1 MTQRPGF
8 LFFAAT
14 AAAVAGLMGG
24 CSKPAEPVVP
34 PPPSTVAAASLPDM
48 DVSANVKKALQANDM
63 LKTADIGV
71 VTTKGDVQLTG
82 MLDSQA
88 QIDEALKTARTATGV
103 MTLKNDL
110 TIKK

>member
-1 MTQRPGF
+1 
-8 LFFAAT
+8 
-14 AAAVAGLMGG
+14 
-24 CSKPAEPVVP
+24 
-34 PPPSTVAAASLPDM
+34 
-48 DVSANVKKALQANDM
+48 M